1 MLHTTIHS
9 INNTNLNTI
18 VYNVAIS
25 FRYGMTDIFISDKGT
40 EFVNNTAQE
49 LNARAGCTH

>member
-9 INNTNLNTI
+9 INNTDLNTI

-25 FRYGMTDIFISDKGT
+25 FRYGMTNIFISDKGT
-40 EFVNNTAQE
+40 EFVNNIA
-49 LNARAGCTH
+49 